1 MNREANKNEVHTFA
15 ALVWQVVLG
24 LFIAWSETET
34 VVNVCIVQLLN
45 TSEITSAS
53 NDQKYSSDCLTAN
66 KY

>member
-15 ALVWQVVLG
+15 MLVWQVVLG
-24 LFIAWSETET
+24 LFIAWGETET

-53 NDQKYSSDCLTAN
+53 TD
-66 KY
+66 